1 MATREEY
8 AKQPLAERL
17 QRLER
22 TADELAAA
30 IHGRSDTDLS
40 RRPDV
45 KSWSAK
51 EIVCHLR
58 DVEELCILRFRTML
72 AMDEPKL
79 LSVGAMPKDPTE
91 WGITGSEPPLDPER
105 WAAERQYLRND
116 AARALAAF
124 GRRRGESLQ
133 FLRRLAPE
141 QWQRGSIHATL
152 GRVSFADWVAI
163 MAGHDDN
170 HLAQVKRALEGRV

>member
-8 AKQPLAERL
+8 AKQPLGERL

-30 IHGRSDTDLS
+30 IYGRSDADLS
-40 RRPDV
+40 RRPDA

-51 EIVCHLR
+51 GILCHLR

-72 AMDEPKL
+72 AMDEPKVL
-79 LSVGAMPKDPTE
+79 AVGGMPKNPTE
-91 WGITGSEPPLDPER
+91 WGVTGSDLPLDPER
-105 WAAERQYLRND
+105 WAEERQYQKND
-116 AARALAAF
+116 AAAALAAF

-141 QWQRGSIHATL
+141 QWERGSIHATL
-152 GRVSFADWVAI
+152 GRVTFADWVAI

-170 HLAQVKRALEGRV
+170 HLAHPKRALEGRA